1 MLFKKVLKVFKNSLR
16 IIQEQERS
24 LKSYWSVPE
33 GSSWT
38 VLVQMF
44 LKFSRTGQ
52 ELLLTVV
59 KVLCIFILTSQV
71 SQIYKICMLDISIL
85 LSKICMKHLAQ
96 RNSWII
102 HDGSLKSVSEKSL
115 EILVHE
121 MFITKYLWLDEE
133 LFMNFEMFNNNS

>member
-1 MLFKKVLKVFKNSLR
+1 MLFKKYLKVFKNSLR

-24 LKSYWSVPE
+24 LNSYWTVHE

-44 LKFSRTGQ
+44 LKSSRTGQ

-59 KVLCIFILTSQV
+59 KILCIFILTSQV
-71 SQIYKICMLDISIL
+71 SQIYKISMLDISIL
-85 LSKICMKHLAQ
+85 LSKIFMKHLAQ

-102 HDGSLKSVSEKSL
+102 HDGSSKSVSEKSS
-115 EILVHE
+115 EIIVHE
-121 MFITKYLWLDEE
+121 MFITKFLW
-133 LFMNFEMFNNNS
+133 

>member
-24 LKSYWSVPE
+24 LKSYWTVPE

-44 LKFSRTGQ
+44 LEFSRTGQ

-59 KVLCIFILTSQV
+59 KILCIFILTSQV
-71 SQIYKICMLDISIL
+71 SQIYKISMLDISIL
-85 LSKICMKHLAQ
+85 LSKIFMKHLAQ

-102 HDGSLKSVSEKSL
+102 HDGSSKSVSEKSS
-115 EILVHE
+115 EIIVHE

-133 LFMNFEMFNNNS
+133 LFMNFEVFNKNS